1 MGLTVRKKKGSVDSG
16 IIKHATRILT
26 LSQKLQ
32 KWHLGNLQTSKY
44 LVVGVRHRLHLRLQV
59 GTWNRLQVCIFVC
72 KSAKRPFWG
81 VFFSEARVWSS
92 RSGRPQPILLLL
104 LVLLKSV
111 IWTWKYGGWT
121 KNLVLVREP
130 VGFLSRRCPSA
141 RLLISI
147 NLFLA
152 FKELGAY
159 MRR

>member
-81 VFFSEARVWSS
+81 VFFFWSS
-92 RSGRPQPILLLL
+92 SLRFEKRPTSTYPSIIVSFTQERHLDLEIWRVNQEPSSRLRASWFFESPMPLSSSFNLDQ
-104 LVLLKSV
+104 LVFSL
-111 IWTWKYGGWT
+111 
-121 KNLVLVREP
+121 
-130 VGFLSRRCPSA
+130 
-141 RLLISI
+141 
-147 NLFLA
+147 
-152 FKELGAY
+152 
-159 MRR
+159 